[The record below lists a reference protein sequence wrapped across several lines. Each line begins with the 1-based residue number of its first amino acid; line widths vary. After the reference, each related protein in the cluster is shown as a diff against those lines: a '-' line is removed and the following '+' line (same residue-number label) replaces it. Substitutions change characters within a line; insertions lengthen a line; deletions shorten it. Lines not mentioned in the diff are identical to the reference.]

1 MNDSD
6 NILNLLVDPDSGDV
20 RHASSS
26 RPVCC
31 GYPVEL
37 LKKMNVEQ
45 LFLQPL
51 DGIIEKISH
60 SEYLKVISL
69 PLMAASGET
78 ITAKVYAS
86 FMTIEQQPMLF
97 LCVFELT
104 AAYCGNLLPLQESR
118 LPYAGQPAAL

>member
-45 LFLQPL
+45 LFLQTL
-51 DGIIEKISH
+51 DSIIEKISH

-69 PLMAASGET
+69 PLMTASGET
-78 ITAKVYAS
+78 VVAKVYAS

-104 AAYCGNLLPLQESR
+104 ATYGGNFLPPQENR
-118 LPYAGQPAAL
+118 PPYTRQPAAL